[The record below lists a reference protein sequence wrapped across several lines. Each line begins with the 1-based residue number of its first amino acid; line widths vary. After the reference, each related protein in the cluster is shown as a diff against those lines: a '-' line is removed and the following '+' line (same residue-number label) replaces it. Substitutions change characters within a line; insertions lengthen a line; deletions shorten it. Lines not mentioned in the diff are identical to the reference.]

1 MAFVDIDE
9 VKPGMVLR
17 SDVATVQ
24 GHLLLIAGTELSAK
38 HIRILQGRDVKTVD
52 IVGADDIYDTED
64 AAAAQVLPIEA
75 TAPITELFA
84 HTDTRHPFI
93 RELMRLCTQ
102 RALDHQPRPSR
113 HGG

>member
-17 SDVATVQ
+17 SDVATPK
-24 GHLLLIAGTELSAK
+24 GHLLLIAGTELTAK
-38 HIRILQGRDVKTVD
+38 HIRILHGRDIEAID
-52 IVGADDIYDTED
+52 IVGADDLYDTEQSPV
-64 AAAAQVLPIEA
+64 AEILPIEA

-84 HTDTRHPFI
+84 HTDTGHPFI

-102 RALDHQPRPSR
+102 RALENQPGQGS